1 VKIATK
7 ILAFCKTMPY
17 APGARKRRQEPTV
30 NERQTMNTIAFNTG
44 RTYTECG
51 QRIAA
56 RRIESGAVVM
66 IDIDRQ
72 IDYLL
77 PSDIE
82 LTQRGVMRAYDS
94 NANIYPSDVDLSY
107 SDYYETV
114 NALRQLAAEVNC
126 I

>member
-1 VKIATK
+1 
-7 ILAFCKTMPY
+7 
-17 APGARKRRQEPTV
+17 
-30 NERQTMNTIAFNTG
+30 MNTIAFNTG

-82 LTQRGVMRAYDS
+82 LTPTGVMRAYDN
-94 NANIYPSDVDLSY
+94 NANIYTSAVNLSY
-107 SDYYETV
+107 ENYYAALNE
-114 NALRQLAAEVNC
+114 LRQLAAEVNC